1 VLSRWTLGK
10 EGLCCVPKIKHS
22 AKQAMHGKEKFSGS
36 AVSIRI
42 PERQHEGEDH
52 PTFLRVLHQS
62 VVLKDDGFVPGGL
75 TDGSLSL
82 EVAVPDLD
90 GAEQAT
96 ALPVHKLTS
105 SAAVNANAA

>member
-1 VLSRWTLGK
+1 VHRHDAEAGVHPISK
-10 EGLCCVPKIKHS
+10 KKP
-22 AKQAMHGKEKFSGS
+22 
-36 AVSIRI
+36 I

-62 VVLKDDGFVPGGL
+62 VVLKDDGFVARGL

-90 GAEQAT
+90 GAEQDSYN
-96 ALPVHKLTS
+96 TS
-105 SAAVNANAA
+105 GS